1 MNGQVNVVT
10 TDKEG
15 VFDST
20 FLEDMMLSE
29 ITQIQKDKSFHDLVC
44 MWNLRGKSN
53 SRKQRVKCWPPGPGG
68 RRRCWSK
75 VTRAQLR
82 RMRKF

>member
-53 SRKQRVKCWPPGPGG
+53 SRKQRVKCWPPGPEVGEG
-68 RRRCWSK
+68 VGPRSQGLSY
-75 VTRAQLR
+75 VG
-82 RMRKF
+82 